1 MDVVSVIATI
11 GGYFVGPIKK
21 HCGYLFHYNSNIKDL
36 KEKIQ
41 KLCDKRDGVQLE
53 IGAANRNGQVIAPEV
68 GTWIEKVRNILD
80 EDVEAN
86 KISLD
91 GWCPRYYLSRN
102 AKKKTLEIDG
112 LLSEAAPFV
121 TRVSYPPPLGIGS
134 SSIEGIMDFES
145 RTKMRKEVWEALRTD
160 KVNMIAICGM
170 GGIGKT
176 TMAKEVAKRAKDD
189 KLFEEVVMVAVSQ
202 NQDLRNIQVHIA
214 EMLGLQLVEENP
226 LVRAKRL
233 NNRLSMDGK
242 SVLVILDDV
251 WDALDLEAVGIPYGG
266 QHNICKILLTSRSE
280 EACTQ
285 MKTQK
290 IFPINVLSEE
300 EAWNLF
306 KEMAGNCIDTPG
318 LHPIAKEVAKECGG
332 LPVAI
337 VTVGRALENKSEFE
351 WSAALQQLKNAIP
364 KNISGLDS
372 KVYSSIELSY
382 SYLKSD
388 EAKSC
393 FLLCCLF
400 LEDYDIPIEFLVRYG
415 VGQRLFAKINTV
427 AEARN
432 RVHAIV
438 KNLKRS
444 FLLLDSGEGEEHV
457 KMHDVVRDV
466 AISIAENNGFLVR
479 CNETMEEW
487 PEKDSCECSTAI
499 SLVSKELKRYPSV
512 LECPKLELLQLSCD
526 KDTLQML
533 PPNLFTGMKG
543 LKVLFLFGMSFPSL
557 PQSINVLQNLR
568 TLQFV
573 SCKITDV
580 SAIGE
585 LRKLEILSFLKSEI
599 KELPGEM
606 RNLSYLKLFELTEC
620 YHLERIPPDLLSSLS
635 HLEELY
641 LFQVG
646 VTWKPM
652 EKEKEEGEEE
662 EEDEEEDGEEEEED
676 GEEEEEEEED
686 GEEEEE
692 EEEDE
697 EEEEKKKGANL
708 SFTEL
713 MTKGTTLSL
722 TELMSLSYLVA
733 LKIQITSIEVL
744 PKDLPFKNETI
755 KFQISLGFSNFFF
768 GYEKQIHNDYL
779 IKNGLELASCDVTDI
794 AENRILLQLFK
805 KSEIL
810 KLVEIKYLKNI
821 VYELDKEGFQCLKV
835 LEVCGSDDLEC
846 VMDATSDQNPRV
858 AFPTLESLELADL
871 PNLKEIYHSQF
882 LERSFS
888 RVCFGNLKSLRLRTL
903 PRLIGFCTGVGPVEL
918 VQPSL
923 NQEVG
928 RIGTDEVTNL
938 EKHKMTDIQQ
948 HTGPLLE
955 LTPIIYHKLFS
966 SNTILWAPN
975 LENLVLA
982 RADSLEVVFDLEG
995 LKANTDHQRIAVL
1008 AQLKTL
1014 KLENLSELR
1023 YVWKNVPLGTQGF
1036 QKLTSIKVRDCHRL
1050 RYIFPTSIAKLLVQ
1064 LQSIGIYN
1072 CDAIE
1077 NIVQRDGEEEAT
1089 DVILFPRVSS
1099 LKLQYLPNMM
1109 SFSIKAYSFE
1119 WSSVKEIDLRDCP
1132 KLKTIGSEIQSK
1144 RKSKKINGELDSR
1157 PNEHELRSPGFLR
1170 RCLECVPRRKNYG
1183 LMAVSEQGTTN
1194 KSQRS
1199 YSVKKEDTLSKP
1211 TDPKVSDSDNPSEIW
1226 SLFPSHIIECLKNL
1240 ESIELSHSDSLEVIF
1255 QLEELNVEESHM
1267 APVLDQL
1274 RKLDLSDLPKLMHIW
1289 KKGPE
1294 RILGFGNL
1302 RSLDVWSCDSLTYLF
1317 SPSIAKLLVML
1328 EKIIVRNCKK
1338 IEEILARAGEE
1349 EKEKDVLFYKVNS
1362 IWLYNSPNLKC
1373 FCSETNALVWPSL
1386 ENMTVQ
1392 ECPSLSTFIPSN
1404 LNTPKLEGVYDA
1416 LSWDVK
1422 RTCHWKGDLNA
1433 TIEHIFKGN
1442 EKQANHETQQEE
1454 QIETIEKNM

>member
-1 MDVVSVIATI
+1 MDSVATI

-41 KLCDKRDGVQLE
+41 KLRDKRDGVQLE

-112 LLSEAAPFV
+112 LLSDAAPFV
-121 TRVSYPPPLGIGS
+121 TRVSFPPPLRIGS

-145 RTKMRKEVWEALRTD
+145 RTKMRKEVLEALRTD

-189 KLFEEVVMVAVSQ
+189 KLFDEVVMAVVSQ

-233 NNRLSMDGK
+233 NNRLSMDSK
-242 SVLVILDDV
+242 SVLLILDDV

-285 MKTQK
+285 MKTQ
-290 IFPINVLSEE
+290 IFPINILSEE

-332 LPVAI
+332 LPIAI

-351 WSAALQQLKNAIP
+351 WSAALQELKNAIP

-400 LEDYDIPIEFLVRYG
+400 PEDYDILIEFLVRYG
-415 VGQRLFAKINTV
+415 VGQRLFAKIDTV

-444 FLLLDSGEGEEHV
+444 FLLLDSEEGEEHV

-526 KDTLQML
+526 EDTLQML

-573 SCKITDV
+573 SCEITDV

-585 LRKLEILSFLKSEI
+585 LRKLEILSFLNSKIE
-599 KELPGEM
+599 ELPGEM
-606 RNLSYLKLFELTEC
+606 RNLSHLKFLELTEC
-620 YHLERIPPDLLSSLS
+620 SDLERIPPNLLSSLS

-641 LFQVG
+641 MFG
-646 VTWKPM
+646 VHRVDWEPM
-652 EKEKEEGEEE
+652 EGNKEEE
-662 EEDEEEDGEEEEED
+662 
-676 GEEEEEEEED
+676 
-686 GEEEEE
+686 
-692 EEEDE
+692 
-697 EEEEKKKGANL
+697 GANAI
-708 SFTEL
+708 
-713 MTKGTTLSL
+713 SL
-722 TELMSLSYLVA
+722 TELMSLSYMVA
-733 LKIQITSIEVL
+733 LKIQIPNIKVL

-755 KFQISLGFSNFFF
+755 KFQIFSGYNKEIDEDNFKEYYHYLFKNSLG
-768 GYEKQIHNDYL
+768 
-779 IKNGLELASCDVTDI
+779 LARCDVSAI
-794 AENRILLQLFK
+794 AECQILLQLFK

-810 KLVEIKYLKNI
+810 KLKDIRDLKNI

-835 LEVCGSDDLEC
+835 LEVCDSDDVEY
-846 VMDATSDQNPRV
+846 VMDATSNQNPRV
-858 AFPTLESLELADL
+858 ACPTLESLELVDL

-923 NQEVG
+923 NREVG

-938 EKHKMTDIQQ
+938 EKQKMTDIQQ
-948 HTGPLLE
+948 
-955 LTPIIYHKLFS
+955 HKLFS

-975 LENLVLA
+975 LENLELG

-995 LKANTDHQRIAVL
+995 PKANTDHQRIAVF

-1014 KLENLSELR
+1014 ELEDLSELR
-1023 YVWKNVPLGTQGF
+1023 YVWKNVPLGIQGF
-1036 QKLTSIKVRDCHRL
+1036 QKLTSIEVRYCHRL
-1050 RYIFPTSIAKLLVQ
+1050 RYLFPSSIAKLLVQ
-1064 LQSIGIYN
+1064 LQSVLIHK

-1089 DVILFPRVSS
+1089 DIILFPRVSS
-1099 LKLQYLPNMM
+1099 LTLRYLPKMM
-1109 SFSIKAYSFE
+1109 SSCIEAYSFE
-1119 WSSVKEIDLRDCP
+1119 WSSIKKIFLIDCP

-1144 RKSKKINGELDSR
+1144 RKSKKINGELDSG

-1170 RCLECVPRRKNYG
+1170 RCLECVPRPKNYG
-1183 LMAVSEQGTTN
+1183 LMAVSDQDTTN

-1199 YSVKKEDTLSKP
+1199 YSVKKEVRTSSRFMHLSRWTKV
-1211 TDPKVSDSDNPSEIW
+1211 TDC
-1226 SLFPSHIIECLKNL
+1226 HIDIQ
-1240 ESIELSHSDSLEVIF
+1240 SI
-1255 QLEELNVEESHM
+1255 
-1267 APVLDQL
+1267 
-1274 RKLDLSDLPKLMHIW
+1274 
-1289 KKGPE
+1289 
-1294 RILGFGNL
+1294 
-1302 RSLDVWSCDSLTYLF
+1302 
-1317 SPSIAKLLVML
+1317 
-1328 EKIIVRNCKK
+1328 NC
-1338 IEEILARAGEE
+1338 
-1349 EKEKDVLFYKVNS
+1349 
-1362 IWLYNSPNLKC
+1362 
-1373 FCSETNALVWPSL
+1373 WP
-1386 ENMTVQ
+1386 
-1392 ECPSLSTFIPSN
+1392 
-1404 LNTPKLEGVYDA
+1404 
-1416 LSWDVK
+1416 
-1422 RTCHWKGDLNA
+1422 
-1433 TIEHIFKGN
+1433 
-1442 EKQANHETQQEE
+1442 
-1454 QIETIEKNM
+1454 